1 MRTNRTSQESA
12 SDRRIRAEVL
22 VRLARDEDLRAAD
35 IHVTVDKGVVK
46 LTGMVD
52 DLRKRIAASDAA
64 LRAPGVTAVVDEFTE
79 PDQQGV
85 DQ

>member
-1 MRTNRTSQESA
+1 MRVSSESA
-12 SDRRIRAEVL
+12 GDRRIRAEVL
-22 VRLARDEDLRAAD
+22 VRLANDNTLRAAD

-46 LTGMVD
+46 LTGMID

-64 LRAPGVTAVVDEFTE
+64 LRVPGVTAVVDEFTQ
-79 PDQQGV
+79 PDHQGA